1 MQTPQNT
8 KSNLAASLI
17 KGAAANLAIQ
27 ALGKNLNKKSF
38 LPTLLVGAVGGG

>member
-8 KSNLAASLI
+8 KSNLAAIL

-27 ALGKNLNKKSF
+27 ALGKSKISNLLIKFLKKKIIYPSY
-38 LPTLLVGAVGGG
+38 